1 MTTEEAKKFFQE
13 QKEEGQTDNEI
24 LWTLYSMFQND
35 AIDLDML
42 EALVDVL
49 GYKLSDEFLSMSPED
64 QKTKGWG
71 FEDNNAPI
79 VKQSNK
85 SEDKKEK
92 VNIFEDEEWYEE
104 NPEFDDIT
112 DDLFLDDDDEH
123 HGMTRE
129 EARDF
134 LQKQRDE
141 EHTDDEIL
149 AVLYSMFID
158 DVFGIDQL
166 EVFVNLLGYELT
178 EEFKNM
184 SPEDQKT
191 KGWDDE
197 AEEEII
203 EKNKIPS
210 WLG

>member
-1 MTTEEAKKFFQE
+1 MKPEEARDFFLK

-79 VKQSNK
+79 VKQSIKCEGKN
-85 SEDKKEK
+85 EK
-92 VNIFEDEEWYEE
+92 VNIFENEEWYKE

-112 DDLFLDDDDEH
+112 DDLFLDDEEERQ
-123 HGMTRE
+123 GMTRE

-141 EHTDDEIL
+141 GHTDVEIL

-158 DVFGIDQL
+158 DVFGIDQFEGL
-166 EVFVNLLGYELT
+166 INLLGYKLS

-191 KGWDDE
+191 KGWSELDD
-197 AEEEII
+197 A
-203 EKNKIPS
+203 KI
-210 WLG
+210 

>member
-1 MTTEEAKKFFQE
+1 MKPEEARDFFLK

-64 QKTKGWG
+64 QKTKGWC
-71 FEDNNAPI
+71 FEDNKAPI
-79 VKQSNK
+79 VKQSIK
-85 SEDKKEK
+85 CEDKNEK
-92 VNIFEDEEWYEE
+92 VNIFENEEWYKES
-104 NPEFDDIT
+104 PEFDDIT
-112 DDLFLDDDDEH
+112 DDLFLDDEEERQ
-123 HGMTRE
+123 GMTRE
-129 EARDF
+129 EVRDF

-141 EHTDDEIL
+141 GHTDDEIL

-158 DVFGIDQL
+158 DVYGIDQL
-166 EVFVNLLGYELT
+166 EGLINLLGYKLT

-191 KGWDDE
+191 KGWSEPDD
-197 AEEEII
+197 A
-203 EKNKIPS
+203 KI
-210 WLG
+210 